1 MELIFEDEAV
11 KRLKRIGAKD
21 REKILKKIPE
31 LKKEPFSGK
40 ALQGNHKGQ
49 HSLRAWPLR
58 IIYTF
63 DPVLQVIRIITIDY
77 RGSVYK
83 N

>member
-1 MELIFEDEAV
+1 MELIFEDEAL
-11 KRLKRIGAKD
+11 KRLKRIGKND
-21 REKILKKIPE
+21 REKVLRKLPSSKNNP
-31 LKKEPFSGK
+31 LAGK
-40 ALQGNHKGQ
+40 ALQGQHKGQ
-49 HSLRAWPLR
+49 YSLRAWPIR

-63 DPVLQVIRIITIDY
+63 DPTSQIIRIITLDY

>member
-1 MELIFEDEAV
+1 MELIFEDEAL

-21 REKILKKIPE
+21 REKVLRKIPQ
-31 LKKEPFSGK
+31 LKSHPLLGK
-40 ALQGNHKGQ
+40 SLQGSHRGQ
-49 HSLRAWPLR
+49 YSFRAWPLR

-63 DPVLQVIRIITIDY
+63 DSVSQIIRIITIDY

>member
-1 MELIFEDEAV
+1 MEFIIEDEAL

-21 REKILKKIPE
+21 REKILRKIPQ
-31 LKKEPFSGK
+31 LKNHPLSGK
-40 ALQGNHKGQ
+40 SLQGNHRGQ
-49 HSLRAWPLR
+49 YSLRVWPLR

-63 DPVLQVIRIITIDY
+63 DPESQVIRVITIDY